1 MHGDKDVTVPIFHSL
16 IMLDSLTKHG
26 VESKLIEIKNAQHG
40 PSFKGAINL
49 PDLDSIRMN
58 WFNKHL
64 IEK

>member
-16 IMLDSLTKHG
+16 IMLDSLTKYG
-26 VESKLIEIKNAQHG
+26 VESKLIEIKNAKHG